1 VQRGRSDV
9 VSKVEQV
16 LKDVKDSIRHPQLD
30 LGECSFQVPPLLNP
44 INYRYV
50 QAARGSSLHIAWT
63 RRNVLDNGRMNS
75 PDFTRAG

>member
-1 VQRGRSDV
+1 MQRGRSDV

-50 QAARGSSLHIAWT
+50 QAAR
-63 RRNVLDNGRMNS
+63 
-75 PDFTRAG
+75 